1 MQTLWEKI
9 TKILAVLG
17 GAVAGAFGGWDALL
31 SVLVAMMAIDY
42 VSGVLVAWMGKSTKT
57 EYGGLSSKV
66 GAQGLLKKGMMMLVV
81 LIAALLDSVMGTEQA
96 ICRNAAC
103 WFYIANEG
111 LSFLENLAIAGVPFP
126 ERLKELLGQKKQE
139 NGQSK
144 EWADEK
150 E

>member
-9 TKILAVLG
+9 IKILAALG
-17 GAVAGAFGGWDALL
+17 GAGAGAFGGWDALL
-31 SVLVAMMAIDY
+31 SVLVTMMTVDY
-42 VSGVLVAWMGKSTKT
+42 VSGVLVAWMGKSVKT

-66 GAQGLLKKGMMMLVV
+66 GAQGLLKKGLMMLVV
-81 LIAALLDSVMGTEQA
+81 LIAALLDSAMGAEQA

-111 LSFLENLAIAGVPFP
+111 LSLLENLAIAGVPFP

-139 NGQSK
+139 NGRSK
-144 EWADEK
+144 EWTDEN